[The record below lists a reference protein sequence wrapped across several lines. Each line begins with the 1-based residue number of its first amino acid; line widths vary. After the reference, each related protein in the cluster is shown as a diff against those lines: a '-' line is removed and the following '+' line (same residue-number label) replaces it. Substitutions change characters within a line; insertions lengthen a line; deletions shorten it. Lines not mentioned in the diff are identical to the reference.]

1 MEHEPLSS
9 IFGPAY
15 PLSAPF
21 GLPRNFRTVVQDF
34 PVDLAT
40 GPQIFIAALTEVL
53 ERGRM
58 TCPAIGRRSATRAH
72 RSQPQSSMPGC
83 RHPKKPVAF
92 IPHPAVTELI
102 PQP

>member
-9 IFGPAY
+9 IFGSAY

-21 GLPRNFRTVVQDF
+21 GLPRNFRTLVQDF

-40 GPQIFIAALTEVL
+40 SATGTQIFIAAPTEVL

-58 TCPAIGRRSATRAH
+58 TCPAIGRRSAARAH

-92 IPHPAVTELI
+92 IPHPAVT
-102 PQP
+102 